1 MHGPGEPLHGWHSR
15 PLGAAHL
22 LALLHASCHS
32 PAESQG
38 PPRHPSATLAPT
50 DHLACILLSCLNL
63 MPMGG
68 KCRDPSSAQRG
79 WGITKKAHLAAS
91 FFRGAEWVELL
102 RFLTRN
108 VHEPRHTKF
117 VSEHAKRITP
127 WGFLQWHCDVAVG
140 RKLLKI
146 AF

>member
-68 KCRDPSSAQRG
+68 EMSGPFFSSERMGHHEKSSPCSELFSWCGDREVTLFDPQCSRA
-79 WGITKKAHLAAS
+79 T
-91 FFRGAEWVELL
+91 
-102 RFLTRN
+102 TRQ
-108 VHEPRHTKF
+108 
-117 VSEHAKRITP
+117 
-127 WGFLQWHCDVAVG
+127 LC
-140 RKLLKI
+140 
-146 AF
+146 